1 MTKGEFKSFL
11 ILLYPFA
18 PHISEE
24 LYSEVC
30 GEDVIDNQSWCEYDE
45 ALCVDATVEI
55 AVQINGKVKAKLQV
69 NAGLDKDALV
79 KTALDNAEITKLI
92 EGKQIIKSIG
102 VPDKL
107 VNIVVK

>member
-1 MTKGEFKSFL
+1 M
-11 ILLYPFA
+11 
-18 PHISEE
+18 
-24 LYSEVC
+24 
-30 GEDVIDNQSWCEYDE
+30 
-45 ALCVDATVEI
+45 
-55 AVQINGKVKAKLQV
+55 